1 MRKQKKKIRHNKQ
14 THNRQYK
21 DRLWR
26 MIFNNKEDLL
36 QLYNAINHT
45 DYQNPDDLEVNT
57 LEDVLYLSMKNDVSF
72 LVGGTMNLYE
82 HQSTFN
88 PNMPLRGVFYFGR
101 LYQGYVAKNDL
112 DIYG

>member
-36 QLYNAINHT
+36 QLYNAIT
-45 DYQNPDDLEVNT
+45 QTIRIL
-57 LEDVLYLSMKNDVSF
+57 MIWK
-72 LVGGTMNLYE
+72 
-82 HQSTFN
+82 
-88 PNMPLRGVFYFGR
+88 
-101 LYQGYVAKNDL
+101 
-112 DIYG
+112 

>member
-45 DYQNPDDLEVNT
+45 DYQNPDDPPS
-57 LEDVLYLSMKNDVSF
+57 DPAD
-72 LVGGTMNLYE
+72 GNLCPS
-82 HQSTFN
+82 HW
-88 PNMPLRGVFYFGR
+88 
-101 LYQGYVAKNDL
+101 
-112 DIYG
+112 

>member
-1 MRKQKKKIRHNKQ
+1 MKKQKKKSRHSKQ

-45 DYQNPDDLEVNT
+45 DYHNPDDLEVNT
-57 LEDVLYLSMKNDVSF
+57 LEDVKV
-72 LVGGTMNLYE
+72 V
-82 HQSTFN
+82 
-88 PNMPLRGVFYFGR
+88 GR
-101 LYQGYVAKNDL
+101 LHEQWNKGHRKDFRGKYPLPQFHCRENAKIVL
-112 DIYG
+112 